1 MTKPR
6 IEEMVEEFEQ
16 QMPLMTAH
24 GKLLC
29 ATASP
34 STYKKIKDWLRTALT
49 EAHQAGID
57 EASLD
62 KEIDLTTA
70 ALMGMLTA
78 GFPEEL
84 ANKHASLIAKSI
96 MKNPSVEREALQD
109 NK

>member
-1 MTKPR
+1 MTTPS

-16 QMPLMTAH
+16 QMPLMRAH

-49 EAHQAGID
+49 EAHQAGRD
-57 EASLD
+57 EA
-62 KEIDLTTA
+62 
-70 ALMGMLTA
+70 
-78 GFPEEL
+78 
-84 ANKHASLIAKSI
+84 
-96 MKNPSVEREALQD
+96 VERLQKLPYGTNGDGQQWVMKKDLDDTTKALKD